1 MKGFDNIGNTC
12 YLNAGL
18 QLLIQ
23 NKDLCN
29 IVSTFKDKSNILKI
43 VSKLIEEYYN
53 DKNCSIN
60 PIEIKKLVTNRNKIF
75 NGFQQQDSSEFIIF
89 FLDLLNSEIN
99 KIIPNKNLLDKI
111 YELQITTSTKCK
123 VLECLTVSTNNELST
138 MLMLEVNSEC
148 DTLDDC
154 YRISKQKIKLEGDEK
169 YYCEKCKKK
178 RVASQ
183 KKEITKWPKNL
194 IIFLRRF
201 NQNGSRMSKFSQEIK
216 VPIEWR
222 HDYKLKGVVYHSGSL
237 HGGHYVYAG
246 LDKLENGKWRLF
258 NDSSVSELSN
268 NALANIVNN
277 GYIYYFTK

>member
-29 IVSTFKDKSNILKI
+29 IVLSFRDKSNILKI
-43 VSKLIEEYYN
+43 VAKLIEEYYN

-60 PIEIKKLVTNRNKIF
+60 PIEIKKLVTSRNRIF

-99 KIIPNKNLLDKI
+99 KIIPNKNLFDKI

-148 DTLDDC
+148 NTLDDC
-154 YRISKQKIKLEGDEK
+154 YRISKQKIKLEGDDK

-178 RVASQ
+178 RIASQ

-201 NQNGSRMSKFSQEIK
+201 NQTGSRMSKFSQEIK

-246 LDKLENGKWRLF
+246 LDNLQNGKWRLF

>member
-23 NKDLCN
+23 NRDLCN
-29 IVSTFKDKSNILKI
+29 IVLSFRDKSNILKI

-60 PIEIKKLVTNRNKIF
+60 PIEIKKLVTSRNRIF

-148 DTLDDC
+148 NTLDDC
-154 YRISKQKIKLEGDEK
+154 YRISKQKIKLEGDDK

-178 RVASQ
+178 RIASQ

-201 NQNGSRMSKFSQEIK
+201 NQTGSRMSKFSQEIK

-246 LDKLENGKWRLF
+246 LDIIQNGKWRLF

-277 GYIYYFTK
+277 

>member
-23 NKDLCN
+23 NRDLCN
-29 IVSTFKDKSNILKI
+29 IVLSFRDKSNILKI

-60 PIEIKKLVTNRNKIF
+60 PIEIKKLVTSRNRIF

-148 DTLDDC
+148 NTLDDC
-154 YRISKQKIKLEGDEK
+154 YRISKQKIKLEGDDK

-178 RVASQ
+178 RIASQ

-201 NQNGSRMSKFSQEIK
+201 NQTGSRMSKFSQEIK

-246 LDKLENGKWRLF
+246 LDIIQNGKWRLF

>member
-23 NKDLCN
+23 NRDLCN
-29 IVSTFKDKSNILKI
+29 IILAFKDRSNLLKI
-43 VSKLIEEYYN
+43 VANLIEEYYN

-60 PIEIKKLVTNRNKIF
+60 PIEIKKLITNRNKIF

-148 DTLDDC
+148 NTLDDC
-154 YRISKQKIKLEGDEK
+154 YRISKQKIKLEGDDK

-178 RVASQ
+178 RIASQ

-201 NQNGSRMSKFSQEIK
+201 NQTGSRMSKFSQEIK

-246 LDKLENGKWRLF
+246 LDIIQNGKWRLF

>member
-23 NKDLCN
+23 NRDLCN
-29 IVSTFKDKSNILKI
+29 IILAFKDRSNLLKI
-43 VSKLIEEYYN
+43 VANLIEEYYN

-60 PIEIKKLVTNRNKIF
+60 PIEIKKLITNRNKIF

-154 YRISKQKIKLEGDEK
+154 YRISKQKIKLEGDDK

-178 RVASQ
+178 RIASQ

-237 HGGHYVYAG
+237 HGGH
-246 LDKLENGKWRLF
+246 
-258 NDSSVSELSN
+258 
-268 NALANIVNN
+268 
-277 GYIYYFTK
+277 

>member
-23 NKDLCN
+23 NRDLCN
-29 IVSTFKDKSNILKI
+29 IVLSFKDKSNILKI
-43 VSKLIEEYYN
+43 VAKLIEEYYN

-60 PIEIKKLVTNRNKIF
+60 PIEIKKLVTSRNRIF

-138 MLMLEVNSEC
+138 MLMLEVSSEC
-148 DTLDDC
+148 NTLDDC
-154 YRISKQKIKLEGDEK
+154 YRISKQKIKLEGDDK

-178 RVASQ
+178 RIASQ
-183 KKEITKWPKNL
+183 KKEISKWPKNL

-201 NQNGSRMSKFSQEIK
+201 NQTGSRMSKFSQEIK

-246 LDKLENGKWRLF
+246 LDIIQNGKWRLF

>member
-43 VSKLIEEYYN
+43 VAKLIEEYYN

-123 VLECLTVSTNNELST
+123 VLECLTISTNNELST

-148 DTLDDC
+148 NTLDDC
-154 YRISKQKIKLEGDEK
+154 YRISKQKIKLEGEDK
-169 YYCEKCKKK
+169 YFCEKCKKK

-201 NQNGSRMSKFSQEIK
+201 NQNGSKMSKFSQEIK

>member
-23 NKDLCN
+23 NRDLCN
-29 IVSTFKDKSNILKI
+29 IVLSFKDKSNILKI
-43 VSKLIEEYYN
+43 VAKLIEEYYN

-111 YELQITTSTKCK
+111 YEIQITTSTKCK

-148 DTLDDC
+148 NTLDDC
-154 YRISKQKIKLEGDEK
+154 YRISKQKIKLEGDDK

-178 RVASQ
+178 RIASQ

-201 NQNGSRMSKFSQEIK
+201 NQTGSRMSKFSQEIK

-246 LDKLENGKWRLF
+246 LDNIKNGKWRLF

>member
-23 NKDLCN
+23 NRDLCN
-29 IVSTFKDKSNILKI
+29 IVLSFRDKSNILKI
-43 VSKLIEEYYN
+43 VAKLIEEYYN

-60 PIEIKKLVTNRNKIF
+60 PIEIKKLVTSRNRIF

-138 MLMLEVNSEC
+138 MLMLEVSSEC
-148 DTLDDC
+148 NTLDDC
-154 YRISKQKIKLEGDEK
+154 YRISKQKIKLEGDDK

-178 RVASQ
+178 RIASQ

-201 NQNGSRMSKFSQEIK
+201 NQTGSRMSKFSQEIK

-246 LDKLENGKWRLF
+246 LDIIQNGKWRLF

>member
-23 NKDLCN
+23 NRDLCN
-29 IVSTFKDKSNILKI
+29 IVLSFRDKSNILKI
-43 VSKLIEEYYN
+43 VAKLIEEYYN

-60 PIEIKKLVTNRNKIF
+60 PIEIKKLVTSRNRIF

-138 MLMLEVNSEC
+138 MLMLEVSSEC
-148 DTLDDC
+148 NTLDDC
-154 YRISKQKIKLEGDEK
+154 YRISKQKIKLEGDDK

-178 RVASQ
+178 RIASQ
-183 KKEITKWPKNL
+183 KKEISKWPKNL

-201 NQNGSRMSKFSQEIK
+201 NQTGSRMSKFSQEIK

-246 LDKLENGKWRLF
+246 LDIIQNGKWRLF

>member
-43 VSKLIEEYYN
+43 VAKLIEEYYN

-60 PIEIKKLVTNRNKIF
+60 PIEIKKLVTSRNRIF

-99 KIIPNKNLLDKI
+99 KIIPNKNLFDKI

-148 DTLDDC
+148 NTLDDC
-154 YRISKQKIKLEGDEK
+154 YRISKQKIKLEGDDK

-178 RVASQ
+178 RIASQ

-201 NQNGSRMSKFSQEIK
+201 NQTGSRMSKFSQEIK

-246 LDKLENGKWRLF
+246 LDNLQNGKWRLF

>member
-1 MKGFDNIGNTC
+1 
-12 YLNAGL
+12 
-18 QLLIQ
+18 
-23 NKDLCN
+23 
-29 IVSTFKDKSNILKI
+29 
-43 VSKLIEEYYN
+43 
-53 DKNCSIN
+53 
-60 PIEIKKLVTNRNKIF
+60 
-75 NGFQQQDSSEFIIF
+75 
-89 FLDLLNSEIN
+89 
-99 KIIPNKNLLDKI
+99 
-111 YELQITTSTKCK
+111 
-123 VLECLTVSTNNELST
+123 

-148 DTLDDC
+148 NTLDDC
-154 YRISKQKIKLEGDEK
+154 YRISKQKIKLEGDDK

-178 RVASQ
+178 RIASQ

-201 NQNGSRMSKFSQEIK
+201 NQTGSRMSKFSQEIK

-246 LDKLENGKWRLF
+246 LDNLQNGKWRLF

>member
-23 NKDLCN
+23 NRDLCN
-29 IVSTFKDKSNILKI
+29 IVLSFRDKSNILKI

-60 PIEIKKLVTNRNKIF
+60 PIEIKKLVTSRNRIF

-148 DTLDDC
+148 NTLDDC
-154 YRISKQKIKLEGDEK
+154 YRISKQKIKLEGDDK

-178 RVASQ
+178 RIASQ

-201 NQNGSRMSKFSQEIK
+201 NQTGSRMSKFSQEIK

-246 LDKLENGKWRLF
+246 LDNIKNGKWRLF

>member
-23 NKDLCN
+23 NRDLCN
-29 IVSTFKDKSNILKI
+29 IVLSFKDKSNILKI
-43 VSKLIEEYYN
+43 IAKLIEEYYN

-60 PIEIKKLVTNRNKIF
+60 PIEIKKLVTSRNRIF

-148 DTLDDC
+148 NTLDDC
-154 YRISKQKIKLEGDEK
+154 YRISKQKIKLEGDDK

-178 RVASQ
+178 RIASQ

-201 NQNGSRMSKFSQEIK
+201 NQTGSRMSKFSQEIK

-246 LDKLENGKWRLF
+246 LDIIKNGKWRLF

>member
-23 NKDLCN
+23 NRDLCN
-29 IVSTFKDKSNILKI
+29 IILAFKDRSNLLKI
-43 VSKLIEEYYN
+43 VANLIEEYYN

-60 PIEIKKLVTNRNKIF
+60 PIEIKKLITNKNKIF

-111 YELQITTSTKCK
+111 YEIQITTSTKCK

-148 DTLDDC
+148 NTLDDC
-154 YRISKQKIKLEGDEK
+154 YRISKQEIKLEGD
-169 YYCEKCKKK
+169 
-178 RVASQ
+178 
-183 KKEITKWPKNL
+183 I
-194 IIFLRRF
+194 
-201 NQNGSRMSKFSQEIK
+201 
-216 VPIEWR
+216 
-222 HDYKLKGVVYHSGSL
+222 
-237 HGGHYVYAG
+237 
-246 LDKLENGKWRLF
+246 
-258 NDSSVSELSN
+258 
-268 NALANIVNN
+268 NIV
-277 GYIYYFTK
+277 

>member
-23 NKDLCN
+23 NRDLCN
-29 IVSTFKDKSNILKI
+29 IVLSFRDKSNILKI

-60 PIEIKKLVTNRNKIF
+60 PIEIKKLVTSRNRIF

-138 MLMLEVNSEC
+138 MLMLEVNAEC
-148 DTLDDC
+148 NTLDDC
-154 YRISKQKIKLEGDEK
+154 YRISKQKIKLEGDNK

-178 RVASQ
+178 RIASQ

-201 NQNGSRMSKFSQEIK
+201 NQTGSRMSKFSQEIK

-246 LDKLENGKWRLF
+246 LDIIQNGKWRLF

-277 GYIYYFTK
+277 GYIYYFTN

>member
-23 NKDLCN
+23 NRDLCN
-29 IVSTFKDKSNILKI
+29 IVLSFRDKSNILKI
-43 VSKLIEEYYN
+43 VAKLIEEYYN

-60 PIEIKKLVTNRNKIF
+60 PIEIKKLVTSRNRIF

-99 KIIPNKNLLDKI
+99 KIIPNKNLFDKI

-148 DTLDDC
+148 NTLDDC
-154 YRISKQKIKLEGDEK
+154 YRISKQKIKLEGDDK

-178 RVASQ
+178 RIASQ

-201 NQNGSRMSKFSQEIK
+201 NQTGSRMSKFSQEIK

-246 LDKLENGKWRLF
+246 LDIIQNGKWRLF
-258 NDSSVSELSN
+258 NDSSVSELPN

>member
-23 NKDLCN
+23 NRDLCN
-29 IVSTFKDKSNILKI
+29 IVLSFKDKSNILKI
-43 VSKLIEEYYN
+43 VAKLIEEYYN
-53 DKNCSIN
+53 DKKCSIN
-60 PIEIKKLVTNRNKIF
+60 PIEIKKLVTSRNRIF

-148 DTLDDC
+148 NTLDDC
-154 YRISKQKIKLEGDEK
+154 YRISKQKIKLEGDNK

-178 RVASQ
+178 RIASQ

-201 NQNGSRMSKFSQEIK
+201 NQTGSRMSKFSQEIK

-246 LDKLENGKWRLF
+246 LDNIKNGKWRLF

>member
-23 NKDLCN
+23 NRDLCN
-29 IVSTFKDKSNILKI
+29 IVLSFKDKSNILKI
-43 VSKLIEEYYN
+43 VAKLIEEYYN

-148 DTLDDC
+148 NTLDDC
-154 YRISKQKIKLEGDEK
+154 YRISKQKIKLEGDDK

-178 RVASQ
+178 RIASQ

-201 NQNGSRMSKFSQEIK
+201 NQTGSRMSKFSQEIK

-246 LDKLENGKWRLF
+246 LDIIQNGKWRLF